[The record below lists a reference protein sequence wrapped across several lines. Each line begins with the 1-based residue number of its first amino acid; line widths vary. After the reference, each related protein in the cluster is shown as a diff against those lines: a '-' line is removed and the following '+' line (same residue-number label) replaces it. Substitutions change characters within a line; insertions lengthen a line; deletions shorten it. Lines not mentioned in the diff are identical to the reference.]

1 MKELIDLRKPREK
14 HFLNEDGTITLN
26 MYNEDVHYK
35 RGNEYIEIDNNL
47 IEDNNKIINREN
59 DFKVNFSK
67 DKFLVNIVENDNYI
81 NISLEENDLVNDI
94 NYQDNYIIYKNILPN
109 IDIKYDLVG
118 KTAKETI
125 VVNSKIDGLDKIRFN
140 IDTNLELII
149 QDNKVIAID
158 SSGNKIY
165 EFIPPYMIDDKQEFM
180 NCFYELEK
188 LNSKY
193 LLTLVMD
200 KEWLDNAS
208 YPVLID
214 PTITGENSTV
224 YDTYIYP
231 GDTNVN
237 RNSHE
242 YLKVGVDSNNVKYR
256 ILTKFSLPALSTS
269 CSVVSA
275 TANYVSHP
283 DDVDDGFVSTDYIG
297 VYALTKEWD
306 ESTATWASM
315 SEACEQLCQDYTT
328 FKRTKYTQSTNT
340 KSLVVSTVDITNLV
354 KDWYNSKSNFGF
366 MLKYIDEQYTKN
378 IPVHKVYSKNN
389 SALSQVG
396 IDPKPY
402 LTITY
407 RSRNGH
413 YADMTY
419 IANELGLGTSY
430 LNVLNGNIVNC
441 FAINRTTKSD
451 LKVDLTAFYNTN
463 DVIENNDICFAN
475 GWRFNYDQTIRKVII
490 NAVEYLEYIN
500 GSGNVNFILKNIDGK
515 YQSEDGI
522 EMDISFVDEKIT
534 MKLDDC
540 TMKFSKYLSDSYIL
554 TEIEDYNSKK
564 LIISRNNN
572 NRITSIK
579 DSNDKVVNFVYSDSS
594 ILVKSEYLD
603 TSLNI
608 VNSKLE
614 SISSKYGEVKFNY
627 NEIGLIQNIID
638 LDNQKI
644 NFEYYDN
651 SPYRAKRIMKSSI
664 NGIVGFN
671 YEISYSLNTTSI
683 KNSTGVISCYA
694 FDKYDNLVG
703 VTSHDVSEKLKSYYG
718 YNNSYQMINIH
729 VGSSSSNQVKVE
741 KLSKS
746 SITLRP
752 IVNLVSNKYMF
763 NRLNDIYKVEKIP
776 YENLEKNY
784 LRIKSSL
791 EKQIYTVSEGG
802 YYTLSFD
809 AKNESLGDVT
819 VKLKDYN
826 GVSEEKQI
834 TISKGEKF
842 ERYSITNYFES
853 NADIVL
859 GIDNNGMFDIDNFQ
873 LEHCSIANPYNL
885 IQNPCFDQNESDWS
899 ILTKSLLSKYDN
911 SVTKYK
917 FDWINGTEKVCH
929 IEGSPYYQTIIN
941 QPIDVIGKFGESFN
955 LSFLYKNLGLHE
967 ALDEDYD
974 FLVPG
979 AKVMLRFIPTSSEV
993 EEVVEDYF
1001 LNKHSEWGIFNQ
1013 TFIAPYD
1020 FDKIILEVEF
1030 AAEINDFYAT
1040 YFSLIRQPHDFEMK
1054 YDSNGRLSEFSD
1066 SSDEKIELSYNKENQ
1081 ISKIISN
1088 GKKNIVY
1095 EYDKNDAKQLI
1106 NVLNLNGV
1114 KQNLIYDED
1123 GKIKSSKSRNVNCD
1137 NNLNNIN
1144 IRAKGTN
1151 KYIDVDYK
1159 TKRLILKEN
1168 ECNISAFNI
1177 NNIEKAK
1184 NICLSSISN
1193 NYICDSN
1200 GEAIVSKCL
1209 IPTCFDVMEN
1219 DDRSCRIMNKENNK
1233 FLCVSNDKVLFKE
1246 YVDNDDFDFYFEGNS
1261 YLECLEVGYAFDQT
1275 TKKQVDG
1282 LGNTVQYIVDDIT
1295 NLLKETVDPCGIKT
1309 VYKYN
1314 DLNQLIEIE
1323 KEEKHVYYE
1332 YNEQGKMEKIISG
1345 NKKYG
1350 FMYDEFLNVSK
1361 VLLNNNVLFSYE
1373 YDFISNNLIKQKYAN
1388 GDSINY
1394 YYDVSNNVTKIEFD
1408 SENNESHVVEYFY
1421 DNFNRIARV
1430 KCDDREC
1437 SISYDLLNRKTMYNI
1452 DEVVSIVHA
1461 YNSDELLVDSKYEY
1475 KNHKNDVTYTYD
1487 DANTLVKSTMNING
1501 TNSGEFSYEYD
1512 HLGRMKKSFINSQ
1525 IVNSIEYYSNGYKS
1539 TSLIKQEVLFGKEYD
1554 YIYNKYSNLEEVY
1567 CEGILVKNYKYD
1579 KFERLI
1585 KEVDYKNGVEK
1596 KYEYDLEGNILN
1608 VIEKSIDN
1616 GKIIHTDKYVYSD
1629 EQDDLLVAFND
1640 VAIEY
1645 DQMGNPIKI
1654 GDSLLAW
1661 EYGKKLASYN
1671 LGNDEIKY
1679 KYDYNGNRI
1688 EKNINGTKTKYYY
1701 DGNKLIAED
1710 RNGNVL
1716 TYLYDGNSGLLG
1728 FTYLNYVYYYEKNKS
1743 DDIVGILDSNLNK
1756 IVTYEYDSWGKLIS
1770 IKDKDNNEVTSKYHI
1785 GSINPFRYRCYYYDS
1800 DLEMY
1805 YLKNRMYN
1813 SVWRRF
1819 INADGIINAEQS
1831 IDGYNFYSY
1840 VSNDPIN
1847 NFDVDGNFSFKN
1859 AIKKVKNVVV
1869 NAAVKALSSVQ
1880 KISLKNNVKKINS
1893 KGISTNSKEPK
1904 TKITVKETIKVPTGN
1919 TGINVTSSVSTS
1931 SRKGKIIDTSY
1942 EIDAEGNIDAV
1953 LDVGSLSLSAGD
1965 SGLGATGRVSVGKH
1979 SLLLSINFDGDFK
1992 WTNPLGNVDVGI
2004 GYGYEEDCV
2013 YAETM
2018 VSLKQSAIALAGELA
2033 FSAVNV
2039 AEKGYDKLCG
2049 AIDKGVDYAK
2059 KGWNAASNWA
2069 SKSWQSIANG
2079 FKMANAW

>member
-47 IEDNNKIINREN
+47 IEDNNKIKNKEN

-81 NISLEENDLVNDI
+81 NISLEDNNLVNDI

-125 VVNSKIDGLDKIRFN
+125 VVNSKIDGLDKIKFN

-149 QDNKVIAID
+149 KDNKVIAID
-158 SSGNKIY
+158 GNGEKVY
-165 EFIPPYMIDDKQEFM
+165 EFIPPYMIDDKQDFM
-180 NCFYELEK
+180 NCYYELEK

-275 TANYVSHP
+275 TANYVSYP
-283 DDVDDGFVSTDYIG
+283 DDIDDGFVSTDYIG

-306 ESTATWASM
+306 EATATWASM
-315 SEACEQLCQDYTT
+315 SEACEQLCHDYTT

-366 MLKYIDEQYTKN
+366 MLKYIDEQYTEN

-413 YADMTY
+413 YVDMTY

-463 DVIENNDICFAN
+463 DIIENNNICFAK

-490 NAVEYLEYIN
+490 NTVEYLEYIN
-500 GSGNVNFILKNIDGK
+500 GSGNVNYILKNNDGK

-522 EMDISFVDEKIT
+522 EMDISFIDEKIT

-564 LIISRNNN
+564 LIILRNNN

-579 DSNDKVVNFVYSDSS
+579 DSEDKVVNFVYNDSS

-603 TSLNI
+603 TTLNI
-608 VNSKLE
+608 INSKLE

-638 LDNQKI
+638 LDNQKL

-671 YEISYSLNTTSI
+671 YEISYSLNTTTI
-683 KNSTGVISCYA
+683 KKSTGIISCYA

-703 VTSHDVSEKLKSYYG
+703 VTSHDISEKLKSYYG
-718 YNNSYQMINIH
+718 YNNSYQMVNIH
-729 VGSSSSNQVKVE
+729 VGASSSNQIKVE

-791 EKQIYTVSEGG
+791 EEQIYTVSEGG

-826 GVSEEKQI
+826 GVSKVKQI

-873 LEHCSIANPYNL
+873 LEYCSIANPYNL
-885 IQNPCFDQNESDWS
+885 IQNPCFDQNESGWS

-917 FDWINGTEKVCH
+917 FDWIKGTEKACH

-1054 YDSNGRLSEFSD
+1054 YDSNGRLSEYSD

-1200 GEAIVSKCL
+1200 GEAIVSNFL

-1219 DDRSCRIMNKENNK
+1219 DDGSCRIMNKENNK
-1233 FLCVSNDKVLFKE
+1233 FLYISNDKVLFNE
-1246 YVDNDDFDFYFEGNS
+1246 FVDNDDNFDFYFEGNS
-1261 YLECLEVGYAFDQT
+1261 YLECLEVGYSFEQT
-1275 TKKQVDG
+1275 TKKQVDS

-1332 YNEQGKMEKIISG
+1332 YNEQSKTEKIISG

-1350 FMYDEFLNVSK
+1350 FMYDEFLNISK

-1373 YDFISNNLIKQKYAN
+1373 YDFISNNLIKQQYAN

-1421 DNFNRIARV
+1421 DNFNRLARV

-1437 SISYDLLNRKTMYNI
+1437 SISYDLLNKKTMYNI
-1452 DEVVSIVHA
+1452 DDVISIVHA

-1475 KNHKNDVTYTYD
+1475 KNQKNDVTYTYD
-1487 DANTLVKSTMNING
+1487 EANTLVKSTMNING

-1539 TSLIKQEVLFGKEYD
+1539 TSLIKHEVLFGKEYD

-1654 GDSLLAW
+1654 GDSLLTW

-1671 LGNDEIKY
+1671 LGNNEIKY
-1679 KYDYNGNRI
+1679 KYDYDGNRI

-1701 DGNKLIAED
+1701 DGNKLFAED

-1743 DDIVGILDSNLNK
+1743 DDIVGILDNNLNK

-1800 DLEMY
+1800 DIEMY

-1813 SVWRRF
+1813 PVWRRF

-1869 NAAVKALSSVQ
+1869 NVAKKVEKILKKTVKKSSSKKVNTVKLSTNTKQ
-1880 KISLKNNVKKINS
+1880 PNPKISLKDTNTKKIS
-1893 KGISTNSKEPK
+1893 IPGGEI
-1904 TKITVKETIKVPTGN
+1904 KIE
-1919 TGINVTSSVSTS
+1919 SSVSVN
-1931 SRKGKIIDTSY
+1931 SRGQKIIDETI
-1942 EIDAEGNIDAV
+1942 EIDSEGNA
-1953 LDVGSLSLSAGD
+1953 SY
-1965 SGLGATGRVSVGKH
+1965 
-1979 SLLLSINFDGDFK
+1979 
-1992 WTNPLGNVDVGI
+1992 NVDVGNNSVSISSNEKKGQIKIPIFSTGYNMLFSMRHIKENGLNSIFGHYEIGI
-2004 GYGYEEDCV
+2004 GYGYDAE
-2013 YAETM
+2013 YA
-2018 VSLKQSAIALAGELA
+2018 SADNMLYISESGALSSAMGILA
-2033 FSAVNV
+2033 AKNV
-2039 AEKGYDKLCG
+2039 IVTGYTLASG
-2049 AIDKGVDYAK
+2049 AYSYVKTGVEVLGNYIKEGYGALI
-2059 KGWNAASNWA
+2059 GALS
-2069 SKSWQSIANG
+2069 
-2079 FKMANAW
+2079 